1 MANIKISDLSSASL
15 VTDTVIFPM
24 VDSTG
29 TKKVSAAVLKSYV
42 KVGFVTIDNTETVY
56 NKTLVSPLLENPTI
70 GGIIPADVAIKT
82 NLFIGT
88 DSAGGTIKIGT
99 TQGYTFP
106 PYDGTAT
113 QVLSTNGSGTL
124 SFVTPF
130 NGSYTTLTNVPV
142 TFPVTTASV
151 TVLGGVKVDGVTVK
165 INNGIIGVSTATAAA
180 LGVVKIDGTTLYLND
195 GTVSATTATTLVK
208 GIVKPDG
215 STITIVDG
223 TVSATTAT
231 TLVKGIVK
239 PDGSTITIVDG
250 TITAP
255 YTYTL
260 PIATT
265 AVIGGVRPDGT
276 TVTINTSTG
285 VISYTLPIATTAVIG
300 GVRPDGTTITI
311 NTTTGVIS
319 YTLPIATTAVIG
331 GIRPDG
337 TTVTINTST
346 GVITAPYTYTLPAAT
361 TSTIGGVKVDGTT
374 IAIDGNNVIS
384 APSGIFQNSSG
395 SGATIGTIDAALYG
409 LYYHAGALNGQTM
422 NISNLTAGK
431 QISITL
437 RNTNTVSATIN
448 IRASATAASHAVFPF
463 SNNGAAGLQTGNITL
478 AANTG
483 QLSIVVANV
492 GGTIFGYFA

>member
-29 TKKVSAAVLKSYV
+29 TKKVSAAVIKSYV
-42 KVGFVTIDNTETVY
+42 QVGFVTINNTETVY
-56 NKTLVSPLLENPTI
+56 NKTLVSPLLENPI
-70 GGIIPADVAIKT
+70 ISGIIPADVSIKT

-88 DSAGGTIKIGT
+88 DSGGGTIKIGT

-165 INNGIIGVSTATAAA
+165 INNGIIGVSTATAAT
-180 LGVVKIDGTTLYLND
+180 LGVVKIDGTTLYIND

-215 STITIVDG
+215 T
-223 TVSATTAT
+223 
-231 TLVKGIVK
+231 
-239 PDGSTITIVDG
+239 TITIVDG

-276 TVTINTSTG
+276 T
-285 VISYTLPIATTAVIG
+285 
-300 GVRPDGTTITI
+300 ITI

-319 YTLPIATTAVIG
+319 YLLPIATTSTIG
-331 GIRPDG
+331 GVRPDG
-337 TTVTINTST
+337 TTITINTST

-409 LYYHAGALNGQTM
+409 LYYHSGALTGQTM
-422 NISNLTAGK
+422 NISNVIAGK
-431 QISITL
+431 QISITI
-437 RNTNTVSATIN
+437 RNTNTISATIN

>member
-1 MANIKISDLSSASL
+1 
-15 VTDTVIFPM
+15 M

-29 TKKVSAAVLKSYV
+29 TQKVSAAVIKSYV
-42 KVGFVTIDNTETVY
+42 QTGFVTVNNTETVY
-56 NKTLVSPLLENPTI
+56 NKTLITPILESPTI

-130 NGSYTTLTNVPV
+130 NGSYTALTNVPV

-215 STITIVDG
+215 STITIVN
-223 TVSATTAT
+223 
-231 TLVKGIVK
+231 
-239 PDGSTITIVDG
+239 G

-255 YTYTL
+255 YIYTL

-265 AVIGGVRPDGT
+265 STIGGV
-276 TVTINTSTG
+276 
-285 VISYTLPIATTAVIG
+285 
-300 GVRPDGTTITI
+300 
-311 NTTTGVIS
+311 
-319 YTLPIATTAVIG
+319 
-331 GIRPDG
+331 RPDG

-346 GVITAPYTYTLPAAT
+346 GVITAPYTYTLPIATTSTIGGVRPDGTTIEINTGTGVISYSLPAAT
-361 TSTIGGVKVDGTT
+361 TSTIGGVKVDGQT
-374 IAIDGNNVIS
+374 IAIDVNNVIS

-395 SGATIGTIDAALYG
+395 SGTTIGTIDAALYG
-409 LYYHAGALNGQTM
+409 LYYHAGALTGQTM
-422 NISNLTAGK
+422 NISNVIPGK
-431 QISITL
+431 QISITI
-437 RNTNTVSATIN
+437 RNTNTISATIN

-463 SNNGAAGLQTGNITL
+463 SNNGAAGLQTGNITI

-483 QLSIVVANV
+483 QLTIIVANV

>member
-29 TKKVSAAVLKSYV
+29 TKKVSAAVIKSYV
-42 KVGFVTIDNTETVY
+42 QVGFVTINNTETVY
-56 NKTLVSPLLENPTI
+56 NKTLVSPLLENPI
-70 GGIIPADVAIKT
+70 ISGIIPADVSIKT

-88 DSAGGTIKIGT
+88 DSGGGTIKIGT

-165 INNGIIGVSTATAAA
+165 INNGIIGVSTATAAT
-180 LGVVKIDGTTLYLND
+180 LGVVKIDGTTLYIND

-215 STITIVDG
+215 T
-223 TVSATTAT
+223 
-231 TLVKGIVK
+231 
-239 PDGSTITIVDG
+239 TITIVDG

-276 TVTINTSTG
+276 TITINTTTG
-285 VISYTLPIATTAVIG
+285 VISYLLPIATTSTIG

-319 YTLPIATTAVIG
+319 YLLPIATTSTIG
-331 GIRPDG
+331 GVRPDG
-337 TTVTINTST
+337 TTITINTST

-409 LYYHAGALNGQTM
+409 LYYHSGALTGQTM
-422 NISNLTAGK
+422 NISNVIAGK
-431 QISITL
+431 QISITI
-437 RNTNTVSATIN
+437 RNTNTISATIN